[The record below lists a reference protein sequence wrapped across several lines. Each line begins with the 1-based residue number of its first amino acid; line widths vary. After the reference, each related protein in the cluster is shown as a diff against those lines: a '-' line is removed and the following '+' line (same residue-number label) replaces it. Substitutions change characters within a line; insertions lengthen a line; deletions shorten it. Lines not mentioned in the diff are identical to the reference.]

1 MDAVKTALGCRI
13 LSQNIGNRFV
23 NVMVSQRLGAIIR
36 ETIERRL
43 RREPIAAGFLIQISR
58 TLAQFPKSFTEN
70 GKLVARLGAS
80 KPETLT
86 GKPRIW
92 LADQWCRTK
101 KDRPGGT
108 SGSP

>member
-1 MDAVKTALGCRI
+1 MDAVKSSFCCRI
-13 LSQNIGNRFV
+13 FSEKISNRLV
-23 NVMVSQRLGAIIR
+23 NVVISQRLGAIIR

-43 RREPIAAGFLIQISR
+43 RREPIAASFLIQISG

-92 LADQWCRTK
+92 LADQWGRTK
-101 KDRPGGT
+101 KNRPGGQ
-108 SGSP
+108 GGAP